1 MDESFNIERYKADQA
16 RARALGFDYAR
27 LREIILLAGSDCEEG
42 ISVGRA
48 VELIREIGLRA
59 VDAAIAEDRAAV
71 VAYLRDCDKRCRE
84 WDGRQNAVSGTY
96 CKAADAIERG
106 KHRREEET

>member
-1 MDESFNIERYKADQA
+1 MDEGFNIERHKADQA

-59 VDAAIAEDRAAV
+59 VDAAVAEDRAAV
-71 VAYLRDCDKRCRE
+71 AAYLRDR
-84 WDGRQNAVSGTY
+84 GVH
-96 CKAADAIERG
+96 AADQGIPLTDALPILAGYIERG
-106 KHRREEET
+106 EHATKSQ